1 MLSVYII
8 FRFSES
14 IPYKMKGSKGY
25 RRRTRRLSVK
35 PRDKGKLS
43 IRSRLQKFEDDD
55 RVAIRINAAYQ
66 NIPHPRFNGKTGTV
80 LGKQGRAY
88 KVEVTEGSKH
98 KTVLVT
104 PEHLRRMG

>member
-1 MLSVYII
+1 
-8 FRFSES
+8 
-14 IPYKMKGSKGY
+14 MKGSKGY

-43 IRSRLQKFEDDD
+43 IRSMLQKFEDDQ

-80 LGKQGRAY
+80 VGKQGRA
-88 KVEVTEGSKH
+88 
-98 KTVLVT
+98 
-104 PEHLRRMG
+104 